1 MPKYQTQNGELVS
14 TDEYQDTTFSCYV
27 PSAQLDNP
35 YATFQLHL
43 DFFLHQEATPT
54 QKAELALAKAR
65 LLELKPQ
72 LKINDRQLQSLP
84 SIPLPLHE
92 AEHKSS
98 KMFGNGKSSSAL
110 VVQVI
115 EARNLAG
122 VDWDG
127 LSNPYVT
134 LVFADQSRTLPVL
147 KKNLNP
153 WWNARA
159 VFVGPTLK
167 DLLSMPANTRP
178 KLKVAVL
185 SKNLISSDDF
195 LGGLILP
202 HLHRLGMCC
211 GCCLIDGCVWYE

>member
-1 MPKYQTQNGELVS
+1 MVCALDIPTLRLSPHEKSYKIHQYRDTRAWVLYQRYSELTQQIQV
-14 TDEYQDTTFSCYV
+14 
-27 PSAQLDNP
+27 
-35 YATFQLHL
+35 
-43 DFFLHQEATPT
+43 

-65 LLELKPQ
+65 LLELKSQ

-84 SIPLPLHE
+84 CIPLPLHG

-115 EARNLAG
+115 ETRNLAG

-134 LVFADQSRTLPVL
+134 LVFDDQSGTLPVL

-159 VFVGPTLK
+159 V
-167 DLLSMPANTRP
+167 R
-178 KLKVAVL
+178 
-185 SKNLISSDDF
+185 I
-195 LGGLILP
+195 
-202 HLHRLGMCC
+202 
-211 GCCLIDGCVWYE
+211 